1 MESIA
6 LTPTWKV
13 LQQHKLDLSRVHMRD
28 LFLNDPKRCERF
40 SARHDGFLLDFSK
53 NRLTQATLLLL
64 LQLAETA
71 EVKLRSFEMFSGEKI
86 NITERRAVLHSALR
100 NISQAPVFLDHHNVM
115 QDISLVWR
123 NMEKISQ
130 SIRQRE
136 FFGFS
141 GKPINTIVNLGIG
154 GSDLGPKMVTYA
166 LEHLA
171 HDELACY
178 FVSNIDAT
186 NLTRVLKKCNPETT
200 LFIISSKS
208 FTTVETLENA
218 KFAREWLLKH
228 TSKKALKKHFIAITE
243 QTTKALEWGIS
254 PDYILPI
261 WDWVGGRYSL
271 WSAIG
276 LPIAIMFGMSVFREL
291 LSGAHA
297 MDDHFKN
304 AELAHNLPVL
314 LALMGIWNHNFFHMP
329 SYAILPYC
337 EALRH
342 FPEHLQQLEMESNGK
357 GVDVL
362 GRDILDY
369 QTAPI
374 VWGTTGTN
382 GQHSFHQLLHQGTA
396 KVFCDFIL
404 PIHPIDAIDQ
414 HHDLLASNCF
424 AQSQALMQG
433 TSLADIYEELLAKGM
448 EPDAAA
454 TLSEHKMN
462 FGNKPSNT
470 LLFPKLTP
478 YYLGALIAL
487 YEHKVFTQ
495 GVIWQVNSFDQW
507 GVEQGKKL
515 ANHLMPAVK
524 EGVSTKGL
532 DGSTRYLID
541 YYVKSKKLS
550 ILN

>member
-28 LFLNDPKRCERF
+28 LFLNDPQRFERF
-40 SARHDGFLLDFSK
+40 SAKHDGFLLDFSK
-53 NRLTQATLLLL
+53 NRLTQSTLLLL

-86 NITERRAVLHSALR
+86 NITERRAALHSALR
-100 NISQAPVFLDHHNVM
+100 NMSQAPVFLDHHNIM
-115 QDISLVWR
+115 QDITLVWR
-123 NMEKISQ
+123 HIEKISQ
-130 SIRQRE
+130 SIRRRE
-136 FFGFS
+136 CFGFS
-141 GKPINTIVNLGIG
+141 GQPINTIVNLGIG

-171 HDELACY
+171 HDDLACY

-186 NLTRVLKKCNPETT
+186 HLTRVLKKCNPETT

-218 KFAREWLLKH
+218 KFAKEWLLKH
-228 TSKKALKKHFIAITE
+228 TTNKALKKHFIAITE
-243 QTTKALEWGIS
+243 QTTKALQWGIS

-314 LALMGIWNHNFFHMP
+314 LALMGVWNHNFFHMP
-329 SYAILPYC
+329 SYAVLPYC
-337 EALRH
+337 EALRY
-342 FPEHLQQLEMESNGK
+342 FPEHLQQVEMESNGK
-357 GVDVL
+357 SVDVL

-369 QTAPI
+369 QTAPV
-374 VWGTTGTN
+374 VWGAIGTN

-404 PIHPIDAIDQ
+404 PIHPIDVVDQ
-414 HHDLLASNCF
+414 HHDLLVSNCF

-433 TSLADIYEELLAKGM
+433 TSLGNIYEELLAQGM

-454 TLSEHKMN
+454 ALSEHKMN
-462 FGNKPSNT
+462 VGNKPSNT
-470 LLFPKLTP
+470 LLFPQLTP

-507 GVEQGKKL
+507 GVEQGKIL

-524 EGVSTKGL
+524 EGISLSGL